1 MTFEWALLKTS
12 EGLMSHQWTGNWL
25 EWAVRL
31 LRNSDRSSHCIRRL
45 IAFSKDVP
53 AAQQEKQ
60 YRNLCSE
67 IANVEFLVS

>member
-1 MTFEWALLKTS
+1 
-12 EGLMSHQWTGNWL
+12 MSHQWTGNWL
-25 EWAVRL
+25 ELAVRL
-31 LRNSDRSSHCIRRL
+31 LRNSDRSIHCKRRL

-60 YRNLCSE
+60 YRVLCSE